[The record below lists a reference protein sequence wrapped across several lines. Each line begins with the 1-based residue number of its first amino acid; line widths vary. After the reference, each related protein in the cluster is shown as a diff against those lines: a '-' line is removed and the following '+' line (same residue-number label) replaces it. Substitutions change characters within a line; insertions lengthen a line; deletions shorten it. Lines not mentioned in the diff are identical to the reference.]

1 MWSEKTKERKKRVV
15 ILFNDL
21 LMETKQLKQDYLLF
35 KRVVEITGTTVVA
48 VDSGNNSILLE
59 CFNFLILSLS
69 LSLVILQDLGLVLWW

>member
-1 MWSEKTKERKKRVV
+1 VWSEKTKERKKRVV

-48 VDSGNNSILLE
+48 VDSGNNYST
-59 CFNFLILSLS
+59 FLFGML
-69 LSLVILQDLGLVLWW
+69 

>member
-1 MWSEKTKERKKRVV
+1 VV